1 MTKKYDYIAIGGG
14 SGGIASINRAA
25 SYGMKCALIE
35 AKELGGTCV
44 NVGCVPK
51 KVMWYGS
58 QIAEAMKLYA
68 PDYGYDVTVDNF
80 DFKKLIASREAYID
94 RIHQSYD
101 RGLANNKVDVIKG
114 YATFVD
120 EHTIEV
126 NGELLTAEHILIAT
140 GGKPTWPT
148 IPGAELG
155 IDSDGF
161 FALEELPKRVAVVG
175 AGYIAVEVAGVL
187 HGLGSDTHLFIRHDK
202 PLRSFDPYVVDGLVE
217 SMAKEGPTLHPH
229 SLIKEVTKNKDKS
242 LTLHLKNGES
252 YVVDQVI
259 WAIGRTP
266 VTETLKLENTAV
278 TLTEK
283 GHIKVD
289 KFQNTSVAGIYAVGD
304 ITGHLEL
311 TPVAVAKR
319 DVDYPN
325 VYLIINLMNT

>member
-1 MTKKYDYIAIGGG
+1 M
-14 SGGIASINRAA
+14 
-25 SYGMKCALIE
+25 
-35 AKELGGTCV
+35 
-44 NVGCVPK
+44 
-51 KVMWYGS
+51 
-58 QIAEAMKLYA
+58 
-68 PDYGYDVTVDNF
+68 
-80 DFKKLIASREAYID
+80 
-94 RIHQSYD
+94 
-101 RGLANNKVDVIKG
+101 
-114 YATFVD
+114 
-120 EHTIEV
+120 
-126 NGELLTAEHILIAT
+126 
-140 GGKPTWPT
+140 
-148 IPGAELG
+148 
-155 IDSDGF
+155 
-161 FALEELPKRVAVVG
+161 
-175 AGYIAVEVAGVL
+175 L

-319 DVDYPN
+319 TS
-325 VYLIINLMNT
+325 IIRTFI